1 MITNHYLVSLWTF
14 QMRYDGDGMKFPFTR
29 TVNEA
34 IVLSLNGMDQVSK
47 LKTVKSLTER
57 LKEYKGIKNE
67 NGSYES

>member
-1 MITNHYLVSLWTF
+1 
-14 QMRYDGDGMKFPFTR
+14 MRYDGDG
-29 TVNEA
+29 NEA

-57 LKEYKGIKNE
+57 LKEYRGIKNE